1 MTHHINFAILVV
13 LVACLF
19 LRAALGYA
27 RYARLRAFSAI
38 DSSYRAAALIA
49 SSKRELRVAK
59 LKRSVRAAAQREA
72 VC

>member
-1 MTHHINFAILVV
+1 MTHHVNFAILVV
-13 LVACLF
+13 LVVCLF

-27 RYARLRAFSAI
+27 RYARLRAFQAI
-38 DSSYRAAALIA
+38 YSKYRAAALIA
-49 SSKRELRVAK
+49 TSKRQLRVAN